1 MKKIGTDHL
10 ADPVTAH
17 MHADMVT
24 LREEQTAGD
33 AVRLCRQMNMTDRI
47 VYLYVLDRDERLAGV
62 VPVRRLLGSEP
73 GTPIKSIMVSPVKS
87 IPESSSVLEACEML
101 LDHRFLA
108 LPVVDTNR
116 RLRGIIDLSQF
127 TDEVLTSA
135 QQQMDSAFQLIGVH
149 VALGRR
155 VSSWRSFRDRFPWL
169 LCNMAS
175 GLVCA
180 FIASRF
186 ELLLSQV
193 VLLAMFLTVVLA
205 LGESVSMQS
214 MTITLQSLLGRKTG
228 WREIFSSTRK
238 EFTTSAMLGLGCG
251 AFIGLS
257 AWLWRGFHVAAIAV
271 GGSICLSIIA
281 ACLLGVAIPTAIHKL
296 KIDPKVAAG
305 PIVLASADI
314 VTLLFYFNLGHLLL
328 MDAKPFGLTDV

>member
-1 MKKIGTDHL
+1 MTTRIGAENL
-10 ADPVTAH
+10 ADPITVHIHT
-17 MHADMVT
+17 DMVT
-24 LREEQTAGD
+24 LRQDQTAAD
-33 AVRLCRQMNMTDRI
+33 AVRAIRQMNISDKI
-47 VYLYVLDRDERLAGV
+47 VYLYVLDKNDRLVGV

-73 GTPIKSIMVSPVKS
+73 GATIESIMVSPVLS
-87 IPESSSVLEACEML
+87 VQTSNSVLEACEML

-108 LPVVDTNR
+108 LPVVDAENR
-116 RLRGIIDLSQF
+116 LQGIIDLSQF

-169 LCNMAS
+169 LCNIAS
-175 GLVCA
+175 GIVCA

-214 MTITLQSLLGRKTG
+214 MTITLQSLLGRQTG
-228 WREIFSSTRK
+228 WGQILLSARK
-238 EFTTSAMLGLGCG
+238 EFTTSVMLGLGCG
-251 AFIGLS
+251 GIVGIT
-257 AWLWRGFHVAAIAV
+257 AWVWRGASLQAITV
-271 GGSICLSIIA
+271 GGGICLSIIT
-281 ACLLGVAIPTAIHKL
+281 ACFLGVAIPTAIHKM

-314 VTLLFYFNLGHLLL
+314 ATLLFYFNLAHWLLS
-328 MDAKPFGLTDV
+328 